1 MTQDIVLVL
10 MNYRLG
16 ALGFLSIDDSSLQAT
31 GNAGLKDQVLA
42 LKWVQKNIKQF
53 CGDPSNVT
61 LFGQSSGSASVHYLV
76 LSPLTK
82 GSSRLYFIT

>member
-1 MTQDIVLVL
+1 MTEDIVLVL

-16 ALGFLSIDDSSLQAT
+16 ALGFLSIDDPSLEAT
-31 GNAGLKDQVLA
+31 GNAGLKDQVQA

-61 LFGQSSGSASVHYLV
+61 IFGQSAGAVSVHYLV

-82 GSSRLYFIT
+82 GEFRI